1 MVKEVDF
8 KYQYKIFSKIQIKTN
23 YKFCNLGGN
32 LPDILQYVNVPL
44 MTNADCKKTGYG
56 TSNIKPS
63 MVCAGYAKGGKDS
76 CQGDSGGPLVV
87 PKSSSDDTGTYNK
100 GLLNGLGMALI
111 DIGLFWI
118 AYLPKSLI

>member
-1 MVKEVDF
+1 M
-8 KYQYKIFSKIQIKTN
+8 IQIKTN
-23 YKFCNLGGN
+23 CKFCNLGGN

-87 PKSSSDDTGTYNK
+87 PKSSSDDTGTCNK
-100 GLLNGLGMALI
+100 GLLYGLVITLI
-111 DIGLFWI
+111 DIGIVWI
-118 AYLPKSLI
+118 AYPKA

>member
-1 MVKEVDF
+1 VVKEVDF
-8 KYQYKIFSKIQIKTN
+8 KYQYKVFSKIQIKTN

-87 PKSSSDDTGTYNK
+87 PKSSSDDTGTCNK
-100 GLLNGLGMALI
+100 GLLNGLVITLI
-111 DIGLFWI
+111 DIGIVWI
-118 AYLPKSLI
+118 AYPKA

>member
-1 MVKEVDF
+1 
-8 KYQYKIFSKIQIKTN
+8 
-23 YKFCNLGGN
+23 
-32 LPDILQYVNVPL
+32 

-56 TSNIKPS
+56 TGNIKPS

-100 GLLNGLGMALI
+100 ALLCKDWCRKKKILPSYFLG
-111 DIGLFWI
+111 
-118 AYLPKSLI
+118 KSLGTFWLGVIWS

>member
-1 MVKEVDF
+1 
-8 KYQYKIFSKIQIKTN
+8 
-23 YKFCNLGGN
+23 
-32 LPDILQYVNVPL
+32 

-56 TSNIKPS
+56 TSSIKPS

-100 GLLNGLGMALI
+100 GILNGLGMGLI

>member
-1 MVKEVDF
+1 M
-8 KYQYKIFSKIQIKTN
+8 Y
-23 YKFCNLGGN
+23 LGGN

-56 TSNIKPS
+56 TNNIKPS

-87 PKSSSDDTGTYNK
+87 PKSSSDDTGK
-100 GLLNGLGMALI
+100 GLLNGLGMDLI
-111 DIGLFWI
+111 NIGIFWI
-118 AYLPKSLI
+118 AYPKS